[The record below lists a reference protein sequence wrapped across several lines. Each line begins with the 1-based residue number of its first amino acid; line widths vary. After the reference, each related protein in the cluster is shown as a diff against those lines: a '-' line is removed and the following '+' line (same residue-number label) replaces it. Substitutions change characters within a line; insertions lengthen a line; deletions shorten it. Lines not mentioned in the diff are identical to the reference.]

1 MGLRLIRQESETPNV
16 SNHDDARMA
25 RYAYG
30 GYDGYV
36 KNRGQEIGH
45 TISGTSFVVQ
55 SGVLN
60 LQGWEVEIDANG
72 VSIPT
77 SASVTN
83 KTYFSVY
90 LEVNCATDEAEIKSL
105 TDPAG
110 FPDVPA
116 GDDLTENT
124 IGTARLLLYHFTATS
139 GVIADVEKLVQEIPY
154 GKETDEAQNEAFAN
168 AQAQNNR
175 KFSEIDSEINVINR
189 RLQNLGFRQGY
200 AAFTTGPGGITLK
213 RQGNYVL
220 AEFYTKGGLIN
231 TNDPRAAATIPSD
244 FRPRSRVVT
253 NIGVMGN
260 VGTRMGQGAAIVTI
274 GTDGSVDI
282 SNMYYAVE
290 NSNPG
295 TVGRILI
302 ADVRVGWEA
311 VQIV

>member
-16 SNHDDARMA
+16 SNHDDARMV

-36 KNRGQEIGH
+36 KNRGQEIGS
-45 TISGTSFVVQ
+45 TVSGTSFVVQ
-55 SGVLN
+55 SGVLS
-60 LQGWEVEIDANG
+60 LQGWEVEVDANG

-83 KTYFSVY
+83 KTYYSVY
-90 LEVNCATDEAEIKSL
+90 LEVNCATDTAEIKSL
-105 TDPAG
+105 TDTAG
-110 FPDVPA
+110 FPDIPA
-116 GDDLTENT
+116 SDDLTENT
-124 IGTARLLLYHFTATS
+124 IGTARLPLHHLTATR
-139 GVIADVEKLVQEIPY
+139 GVIADAEKLAQASPN
-154 GKETDEAQNEAFAN
+154 GKEQADAQNKAFAN
-168 AQAQNNR
+168 AQEQNNR
-175 KFSEIDSEINVINR
+175 KFSEIDSEINVING

-231 TNDPRAAATIPSD
+231 TNDPQAAATIPSD

-253 NIGVMGN
+253 NIGVMGT

-302 ADVRVGWEA
+302 GDVIIGWEA

>member
-60 LQGWEVEIDANG
+60 LQGWEVEVDANG

-90 LEVNCATDEAEIKSL
+90 LEVNCATDTAEIKSL
-105 TDPAG
+105 TDTAG

-154 GKETDEAQNEAFAN
+154 GADALNAAQSENK
-168 AQAQNNR
+168 Q
-175 KFSEIDSEINVINR
+175 KFSEIEQ
-189 RLQNLGFRQGY
+189 RLDELGFKEGY
-200 AAFTTGPGGITLK
+200 VALPNGGGITLK
-213 RQGNYVL
+213 RQGNFVL
-220 AEFYTKGGLIN
+220 AEFNVVGPNEEEPAYYQVSLPKEFASKDAHYSVYAGSYAN
-231 TNDPRAAATIPSD
+231 YSDEEDAA
-244 FRPRSRVVT
+244 
-253 NIGVMGN
+253 
-260 VGTRMGQGAAIVTI
+260 Q
-274 GTDGSVDI
+274 
-282 SNMYYAVE
+282 
-290 NSNPG
+290 SNPG
-295 TVGRILI
+295 VIEIMFLLQDWIWIAPKCYGAQENGTVLRKSNNYVIRGLKL
-302 ADVRVGWEA
+302 GWEA
-311 VQIV
+311 PPRTE